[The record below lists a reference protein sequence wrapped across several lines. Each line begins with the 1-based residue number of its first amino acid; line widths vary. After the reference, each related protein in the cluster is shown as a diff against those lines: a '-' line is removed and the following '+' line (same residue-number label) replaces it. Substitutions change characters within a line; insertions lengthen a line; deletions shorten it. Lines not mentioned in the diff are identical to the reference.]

1 MLKTCKEGKHAVV
14 QTWIESNAWKWESQH
29 EWWFRCSKCSYI
41 QEVGWRID
49 VSHTHTWPNL
59 MHSSSLV
66 SGYMHHLCAV
76 KRLLRYVGRTTRFG
90 LLYQHT
96 KQFKLYGFTDI
107 DWGGLVDDRKS
118 TSSWI
123 FSLGSATVAWSLKKQ
138 EITALSSTEAEYIA
152 TTSMACQAVWMRR
165 LLEDMNEK
173 QHAATVIYC
182 DNKYAIE
189 IAKTLHNMEGL
200 STLILDIISL
210 EDWLM
215 KELSSWYIVIRQ
227 SNCWC
232 AY

>member
-1 MLKTCKEGKHAVV
+1 
-14 QTWIESNAWKWESQH
+14 
-29 EWWFRCSKCSYI
+29 
-41 QEVGWRID
+41 
-49 VSHTHTWPNL
+49 
-59 MHSSSLV
+59 MHSVSLV
-66 SGYMHHLCAV
+66 SRYMHQLTMHRLCAV
-76 KRLLRYVGRTTRFG
+76 KRLLCYVEGTTRFG
-90 LLYQHT
+90 PLYQHT
-96 KQFKLYGFTDI
+96 KEFKLYGFTDS

-118 TSSWI
+118 TSGWI
-123 FSLGSATVAWSLKKQ
+123 FSLRSAAIAWSLKKQ

-210 EDWLM
+210 ED
-215 KELSSWYIVIRQ
+215 
-227 SNCWC
+227 
-232 AY
+232 